1 MNTWRIGPETSLAQL
16 AATIVLADTGVGN
29 ARVRL
34 YTTDRPDDLGGATD
48 TPQSEIV
55 LAKPCATLVGGVMVL
70 HPLNG
75 DGAMVLL
82 TGLPRWGEL
91 VSAAGVIVTDGSVT
105 DLDGDGDFR
114 VAGGETP
121 EGETSPLLYAGGLVL
136 LGETSLS

>member
-1 MNTWRIGPETSLAQL
+1 MTWRVGPETSLAQL

-34 YTTDRPDDLGGATD
+34 YTTDRPAALGGATD
-48 TPQSEIV
+48 TPQAEIV
-55 LAKPCATLVGGVMVL
+55 LAKPCATIVEGFLVL
-70 HPLNG
+70 HPLDG
-75 DGAMVLL
+75 DGAMVLSP
-82 TGLPRWGEL
+82 GLPRWGEL

-105 DLDGDGDFR
+105 DLDHDGDFR

-121 EGETSPLLYAGGLVL
+121 DGETSPLLYAGGLVL